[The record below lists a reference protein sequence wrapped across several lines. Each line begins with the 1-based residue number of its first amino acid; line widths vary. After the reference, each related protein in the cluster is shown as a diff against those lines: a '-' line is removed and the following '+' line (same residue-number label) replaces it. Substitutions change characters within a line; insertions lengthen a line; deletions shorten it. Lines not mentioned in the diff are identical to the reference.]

1 MIQNSNQ
8 FYQQFKTKTK
18 EVAIAD
24 HLDALTVEQMELM
37 LLLLSMQQKKLK
49 KKSKEFWKSLKKSK
63 NKEIKSVRQ
72 VVDLRKQRRQLRN
85 HKTEEC
91 NGNIQKKLLIQSKM
105 LLPIMMIYWL
115 NMINYQ
121 LVNRLQ
127 EMLNINWK
135 LQN

>member
-8 FYQQFKTKTK
+8 FSQQCKTKTK

-49 KKSKEFWKSLKKSK
+49 RKLKEFWKSLKKSK

-72 VVDLRKQRRQLRN
+72 VVDLRKQQRQLRN

-91 NGNIQKKLLIQSKM
+91 NGNIQKKLLVQSKM

-135 LQN
+135 SQN